1 MRSHRITTPERTP
14 RAAFSAACGRLRVP
28 LWRARSAAAHD
39 GGEVGQAMVEFAAVI
54 LPILLILVAVI
65 QFGLL
70 FGANVTLT
78 NAAREGARAAT
89 IFVYDNGG
97 TRANNDLDRCSDA
110 LGAAR
115 QAFGLL
121 SDASPH
127 FTAPTPC
134 PVASAAD
141 LNGDGF
147 GDRWTNGDLT
157 VSICRAMATPD
168 SGCPDGADSTS
179 YCTRTDASGCLVR
192 LQLTYRSDII
202 VPFIGAL
209 LATDGSGRFV
219 QSAVATMVIN

>member
-1 MRSHRITTPERTP
+1 VAL
-14 RAAFSAACGRLRVP
+14 RAARDRLRAP
-28 LWRARSAAAHD
+28 SSR
-39 GGEVGQAMVEFAAVI
+39 GGQAMVEFAAVV
-54 LPILLILVAVI
+54 LPILLIVVAVI

-70 FGANVTLT
+70 FGTSVSLT

-97 TRANNDLDRCSDA
+97 TRANNDLDRCTDA
-110 LGAAR
+110 LSAAR
-115 QAFGLL
+115 QAFGLM

-134 PVASAAD
+134 PNGSAAD
-141 LNGDGF
+141 LNSDGF
-147 GDRWTNGDLT
+147 GDRWANGDLT

-168 SGCPDGADSTS
+168 SACPDAADSTS

-192 LQLTYRSDII
+192 FELIYRSDII

-209 LATDGSGRFV
+209 LATDANGRFV
-219 QSAVATMVIN
+219 QRAVATMVIN